1 MEENYIY
8 PIFNIC
14 IRYCNIV
21 FKDRIIYLEVVSF
34 LVTRRIE
41 KAVHI

>member
-8 PIFNIC
+8 PIFNNC
-14 IRYCNIV
+14 IQYFNIV

-41 KAVHI
+41 KTVPI